1 MRNKKCPGPLQSAQ
15 GHEPERDSRENV
27 EYHITNRKTCQT
39 FKGHMR
45 MDDKPGYW
53 AVIPAGVR
61 YDPELPPSAKLLY
74 AEISSLT
81 DTAGYCF
88 ASNAYFE
95 RLYDLS
101 ERTIIRL
108 LRILESRG
116 YIRTE
121 ANTGGKAL
129 RKIYAG
135 INPALGAA
143 ADPLTKMSVPPDK
156 NVSAPLT
163 KMSVPTI
170 NKKINNKSISSPQS
184 PPGGGEGSEI
194 WDPEAFARFW
204 RLYPKKKD
212 KKAAIQEWNKLR
224 ADRNLMRIMA
234 AALRRQMAS
243 EEWLRDKGRAVPYP
257 CRWLSH
263 HRWEDEPND
272 LIAAEAPAQA
282 DMEEGPE
289 WI

>member
-1 MRNKKCPGPLQSAQ
+1 MKNKKCPTGLQSRPGCETERAS
-15 GHEPERDSRENV
+15 HENTRKHS
-27 EYHITNRKTCQT
+27 TNRKVCQT
-39 FKGHMR
+39 YKGLMR
-45 MDDKPGYW
+45 MENDKPGYW

-81 DTAGYCF
+81 DAAGYCF

-108 LRILESRG
+108 LRILERRG
-116 YIRTE
+116 WIRTE
-121 ANTGGKAL
+121 ENTGGKAT

-135 INPALGAA
+135 VNPAAGAA

-156 NVSAPLT
+156 NVSTTLT
-163 KMSVPTI
+163 KMSPPTI

-184 PPGGGEGSEI
+184 PPGGGDGSGI
-194 WDPEAFARFW
+194 WDKEAFDRFW
-204 RLYPKKKD
+204 AMYPKKRD
-212 KKAAIQEWNKLR
+212 KAKAIKEWNRLK
-224 ADRNLMRIMA
+224 ADRKLMRRMS
-234 AALRRQMAS
+234 AALGAQMAS
-243 EEWLRDKGRAVPYP
+243 EEWQRDNGRAIPYP

-263 HRWEDEPND
+263 RRWEDELGVEIPQQKED
-272 LIAAEAPAQA
+272 DRVWL
-282 DMEEGPE
+282 
-289 WI
+289 

>member
-1 MRNKKCPGPLQSAQ
+1 M
-15 GHEPERDSRENV
+15 EN
-27 EYHITNRKTCQT
+27 
-39 FKGHMR
+39 
-45 MDDKPGYW
+45 DKPGYW

-81 DTAGYCF
+81 DAAGYCF

-108 LRILESRG
+108 LRILERRG
-116 YIRTE
+116 WIRTE
-121 ANTGGKAL
+121 ENTGGKAT

-135 INPALGAA
+135 VNPAAGAA

-156 NVSAPLT
+156 NVSTPLT
-163 KMSVPTI
+163 KMSPPTI

-184 PPGGGEGSEI
+184 PPWGGEGLKI
-194 WDPEAFARFW
+194 YDPEAFERFW
-204 RLYPKKKD
+204 KLYPKKKD
-212 KKAAIQEWNKLR
+212 KKAAIKEWNRLR

-243 EEWLRDKGRAVPYP
+243 EEWLRDNGRAVPYP

-263 HRWEDEPND
+263 RRWEDELTVDVPQPQKE
-272 LIAAEAPAQA
+272 AE
-282 DMEEGPE
+282 DV
-289 WI
+289 WL

>member
-1 MRNKKCPGPLQSAQ
+1 
-15 GHEPERDSRENV
+15 
-27 EYHITNRKTCQT
+27 
-39 FKGHMR
+39 MR

-121 ANTGGKAL
+121 ANTGGKAM

-263 HRWEDEPND
+263 HRWEDEPDVD
-272 LIAAEAPAQA
+272 LPTTQQKEAE
-282 DMEEGPE
+282 DV
-289 WI
+289 WL

>member
-1 MRNKKCPGPLQSAQ
+1 
-15 GHEPERDSRENV
+15 
-27 EYHITNRKTCQT
+27 
-39 FKGHMR
+39 MR
-45 MDDKPGYW
+45 MENDKPGYW

-81 DTAGYCF
+81 DAAGYCF

-108 LRILESRG
+108 LRTLERRG
-116 YIRTE
+116 WIRTE
-121 ANTGGKAL
+121 ENTGGKAT

-135 INPALGAA
+135 VNPAAGAA

-156 NVSAPLT
+156 NVSTPLT
-163 KMSVPTI
+163 KMSPPTI

-184 PPGGGEGSEI
+184 PPGGDEGLKI
-194 WDPEAFARFW
+194 YDPEAFERFW
-204 RLYPKKKD
+204 KLYPKKKD
-212 KKAAIQEWNKLR
+212 KKAAIKEWNRLR

-234 AALRRQMAS
+234 AALRRQMVS
-243 EEWLRDKGRAVPYP
+243 EEWLRDNGRAVPYP

-263 HRWEDEPND
+263 RRWEDELTVDVPQPQKE
-272 LIAAEAPAQA
+272 AE
-282 DMEEGPE
+282 DV
-289 WI
+289 WL

>member
-1 MRNKKCPGPLQSAQ
+1 MKNKKGPAGLQSRQ
-15 GHEPERDSRENV
+15 GSETRKAPHENRKNHS
-27 EYHITNRKTCQT
+27 TNRKACQT
-39 FKGHMR
+39 FKGQMR

-61 YDPELPPSAKLLY
+61 YDPELPPNAKLLY

-81 DTAGYCF
+81 DAAGYCF

-121 ANTGGKAL
+121 ANTGGKAM

-156 NVSAPLT
+156 NVRAPLT
-163 KMSVPTI
+163 KMSGPTI

-263 HRWEDEPND
+263 RRWEDEPDVD
-272 LIAAEAPAQA
+272 LPTPQQKEA
-282 DMEEGPE
+282 DDV
-289 WI
+289 WL

>member
-1 MRNKKCPGPLQSAQ
+1 
-15 GHEPERDSRENV
+15 
-27 EYHITNRKTCQT
+27 
-39 FKGHMR
+39 MR

-61 YDPELPPSAKLLY
+61 YDPELTPSAKLLY

-81 DTAGYCF
+81 DRGGYCF

-121 ANTGGKAL
+121 ANTGGKAM

-263 HRWEDEPND
+263 HRWEDEPDVD
-272 LIAAEAPAQA
+272 LPTTQQQKEAE
-282 DMEEGPE
+282 DV
-289 WI
+289 WL

>member
-1 MRNKKCPGPLQSAQ
+1 MSNKKGPAGLQSRQ
-15 GHEPERDSRENV
+15 GSETRKAPHENKKNHS
-27 EYHITNRKTCQT
+27 TNRKACQT
-39 FKGHMR
+39 LKGRMR

-61 YDPELPPSAKLLY
+61 YDPELSPSAKLLY

-81 DTAGYCF
+81 DAAGYCF
-88 ASNAYFE
+88 ASNAYFA

-116 YIRTE
+116 YILTE
-121 ANTGGKAL
+121 ANTGGKTL

-156 NVSAPLT
+156 NVRAPLT
-163 KMSVPTI
+163 KMSGPTI

-263 HRWEDEPND
+263 HRWEDEPDVD
-272 LIAAEAPAQA
+272 LPTTQQQQEA
-282 DMEEGPE
+282 DDV
-289 WI
+289 WL

>member
-1 MRNKKCPGPLQSAQ
+1 MKNKKCPTGLQSRPGCETERAS
-15 GHEPERDSRENV
+15 HENTRKHS
-27 EYHITNRKTCQT
+27 TNRKVCQT
-39 FKGHMR
+39 YKGLMR
-45 MDDKPGYW
+45 MENDKPGYW

-61 YDPELPPSAKLLY
+61 YAPELPPSAKLLY

-81 DTAGYCF
+81 DAAGYCF

-108 LRILESRG
+108 LRILERRG
-116 YIRTE
+116 WIRTE
-121 ANTGGKAL
+121 ENTGGKAM

-135 INPALGAA
+135 VNPAAGAS

-156 NVSAPLT
+156 NVRAPLT
-163 KMSVPTI
+163 KMSGPTI
-170 NKKINNKSISSPQS
+170 NKKINNKSISSPQC
-184 PPGGGEGSEI
+184 PPWGGEGSEI

-263 HRWEDEPND
+263 HRWEDEPDVD
-272 LIAAEAPAQA
+272 LPTTQQKEAE
-282 DMEEGPE
+282 DV
-289 WI
+289 WL

>member
-1 MRNKKCPGPLQSAQ
+1 MSNKKCPGVTATRSGCKPKGS
-15 GHEPERDSRENV
+15 HENNRYYTAKSKACQPKGRRTRMEN
-27 EYHITNRKTCQT
+27 
-39 FKGHMR
+39 
-45 MDDKPGYW
+45 DKPGYW

-61 YDPELPPSAKLLY
+61 YDPEIPPNAKLLF

-81 DTAGYCF
+81 DAAGYCF

-121 ANTGGKAL
+121 ANTGGKAM

-263 HRWEDEPND
+263 RRWEDEPDVD
-272 LIAAEAPAQA
+272 LPTPQQQKEAE
-282 DMEEGPE
+282 DV
-289 WI
+289 WL